1 MAMEGKWFDF
11 IIAKHGNCETLSSLS
26 TFTFLYTFKGEGEGV
41 GAEKVN
47 VVKMMIIM
55 DDP

>member
-11 IIAKHGNCETLSSLS
+11 IIAKHGNCETRSSLS
-26 TFTFLYTFKGEGEGV
+26 TFTFLYTFKGEGV
-41 GAEKVN
+41 GSEKVN